1 MIFILSLIELRTKLS
16 LDGRP
21 VVGDPL
27 ELLVRHDVGQVV
39 ELHHYL
45 LSFFP
50 DFFHLLLVQL
60 DLSMGHRANRVLAD
74 AWVVLRIFPVHL
86 RVELA
91 FHDFVRFEH
100 IICHLVLDLVQELQV
115 EAVLYEDYLDEV
127 LVQDQRPLDEA
138 LLPAIPVEV
147 SPALLVQLYELG
159 VLVVQ
164 QRLRRH
170 LLVEELVLEVMAGV
184 HLPLNVLKA
193 QIAPSRAW
201 SEVRRH
207 VVLALEKLHIDVMLN
222 VVHLFYL
229 E

>member
-1 MIFILSLIELRTKLS
+1 
-16 LDGRP
+16 
-21 VVGDPL
+21 
-27 ELLVRHDVGQVV
+27 
-39 ELHHYL
+39 
-45 LSFFP
+45 
-50 DFFHLLLVQL
+50 
-60 DLSMGHRANRVLAD
+60 MGHRANRVLAD
-74 AWVVLRIFPVHL
+74 ARVVLRIFPVHL